1 MGKKRRTKDK
11 TKKWQIQKLL
21 GNTET
26 AKQGPRLMDKWMI
39 ADEPI
44 TTLCGQKSFILQFI
58 LKQWWWWEG
67 GEQLKKCHL

>member
-1 MGKKRRTKDK
+1 MGQKRRTKDK
-11 TKKWQIQKLL
+11 RKKRQTQKLL

-44 TTLCGQKSFILQFI
+44 TTLCGEEKFYITI
-58 LKQWWWWEG
+58 YT
-67 GEQLKKCHL
+67 